1 MTQKLIEVNNVYKSF
16 DELKVL
22 NGISFFV
29 NAGDSLAIVGPS
41 GVGKSTLL
49 KLISGLDTADSG
61 EVKVETDKISMV
73 FQGGALLNSY
83 TVYENIAL
91 ALQDKKIPHEEL
103 RDIVREKLKLVG
115 LEPYMDQY
123 PDQLSGGQRK
133 RVAFARAVANNPEII
148 LYDEPTAGL
157 DPILCTL
164 IEDYIN
170 QLGKETKAT
179 SIIVTHQLS
188 TITRTSDKVIL
199 LYEGKIVWSGNPKEF
214 IISDNP
220 YVYQFVNSKVEGPIH
235 VAAGG

>member
-1 MTQKLIEVNNVYKSF
+1 MKLIEVKNVYKSF
-16 DELKVL
+16 DNLEVL
-22 NGISFFV
+22 SGISFFV
-29 NAGDSLAIVGPS
+29 NSGDSLAIVGPS

-61 EVKVETDKISMV
+61 EVKVATDKVSMV

-91 ALQDKKIPHEEL
+91 ALRDKKLPYKEL
-103 RDIVREKLKLVG
+103 RSLVEEKLKLVG
-115 LEPYMDQY
+115 LEQYMDQF

-170 QLGKETKAT
+170 QLGKEIKAT
-179 SIIVTHQLS
+179 SVVVTHQLS
-188 TITRTSDKVIL
+188 TVTRTSDKVIL
-199 LYEGKIVWSGNPKEF
+199 LYEGKIVWEGNPKDF
-214 IISDNP
+214 MNSDNP

-235 VAAGG
+235 TTLVK